1 MQEQLVALLKKKG
14 TGATMGKSLS
24 SEELLLLSECMISN
38 ECHLTTKATILTAFL
53 MLENTEIET
62 DWFASFKSTPQELHF
77 LMSDTVTHPTL
88 RAPLPRGDENFRQIL
103 LRVVHGENLSRSEM
117 QEAMTYFF
125 DPKIPEYEKAIFME
139 AERLKRENRDENLGC
154 FDALWARSLHQPV
167 SCPILVD
174 LSVGYDGFNR
184 TLCLWPFVAPL
195 LASVGV
201 PTVIHGVE
209 SVSPKFGVTPH
220 LILKAA
226 GKNPLKSLVE
236 VARDIE
242 TPSIGWGY
250 VDQAVSFPELYA
262 LQPLRTHMV
271 KRPVLSTLEKLMQ
284 PIRSA
289 QGNYVVTGYTHPPY
303 RDTMTHLL
311 DDSAKTNHYMILRG
325 QEGSIQLPLDR
336 RAPIVCGDGEEFV
349 RPETYGFGSD
359 RVLPNESL
367 GVQDSLDAG
376 LAVLSG
382 RDKGEARETVL
393 YLASVILDRFG
404 IVPERSLVEALDSGL
419 ALGCFEAF

>member
-1 MQEQLVALLKKKG
+1 MQKQLVALLKKKG

-24 SEELLLLSECMISN
+24 SEELALLTECMVSDA
-38 ECHLTTKATILTAFL
+38 CHLTTKATILTAFL
-53 MLENTEIET
+53 MLENTESET
-62 DWFASFKSTPQELHF
+62 AWLFSFTAIPPEINFLLTPSALTPFQ
-77 LMSDTVTHPTL
+77 T
-88 RAPLPRGDENFRQIL
+88 IL
-103 LRVVHGENLSRSEM
+103 LGVVRGKNLSRTEM
-117 QEAMTYFF
+117 QNAMIYFF
-125 DPKIPEYEKAIFME
+125 NPEIPEYEKAIFME

-154 FDALWARSLHQPV
+154 FDALWDRSFHDLV
-167 SCPILVD
+167 SCPVLVD

-226 GKNPLKSLVE
+226 GKNPLKTLTE

-250 VDQAVSFPELYA
+250 VDQSVSFPELYD

-289 QGNYVVTGYTHPPY
+289 NGNYVVTGYTHPPY

-311 DDSAKTNHYMILRG
+311 NDSAKTHQYMILRG

-359 RVLPNESL
+359 RILPNESL

-382 RDKGEARETVL
+382 QNQGIQRETIV